1 MLADVAVVC
10 PNCGTNVELTTAA
23 ALQSERLGVSC
34 RCPDCQHEWICRSK
48 EDERLLQNPVVGE
61 LDT

>member
-23 ALQSERLGVSC
+23 ALQSERLSVSC